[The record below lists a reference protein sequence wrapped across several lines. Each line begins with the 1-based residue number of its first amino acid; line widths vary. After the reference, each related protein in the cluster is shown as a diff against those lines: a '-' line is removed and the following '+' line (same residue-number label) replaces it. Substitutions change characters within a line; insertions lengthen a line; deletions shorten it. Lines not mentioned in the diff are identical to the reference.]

1 MRRIALVLACFLLT
15 APGGVAARAEEGPAT
30 ATPGEETPA
39 VAQPT
44 RAERIDA
51 LLEHFAG
58 IAETDLRTFPMQR
71 FGNAPGD
78 GVLVGNAKD
87 ESLLPLK
94 QAHAFRSSS
103 VLSR

>member
-51 LLEHFAG
+51 LLE
-58 IAETDLRTFPMQR
+58 TLRSSE
-71 FGNAPGD
+71 
-78 GVLVGNAKD
+78 D
-87 ESLLPLK
+87 ESEAR
-94 QAHAFRSSS
+94 QAERE
-103 VLSR
+103 VLSLWLESDSDTIDLLMDWALGAIRAHV